1 MIKVSAVSYL
11 NTKPFVYGLV
21 EKGLE
26 KVMDLSLDIPSMC
39 AEKLASGRV
48 DLGLIPVAIIPKLKT
63 PHIISDFCIGSE
75 GAVKTVCL
83 YSRQPLET
91 VRRVWLDYQSRTS
104 VQLAKILLK
113 HHWQFNPQFLPAQPG
128 YERNAAHDEAAL
140 VIGDRTIGLE
150 DEYPF
155 VYDLG
160 KAWKDFTGLPFVYAA
175 WVSNRELPHDFIEKF
190 NAALGFGINNLRK
203 VIDKY
208 QPGNPDFSLKDYY
221 TKYINY
227 QLDQPKRQGLELF
240 LDYLKGKEK
249 QSPYLVFC

>member
-39 AEKLASGRV
+39 AEKLISGRV
-48 DLGLIPVAIIPKLKT
+48 DLGLIPVAVIPKLKT

-91 VRRVWLDYQSRTS
+91 VKRVWLDYQSRTS
-104 VQLAKILLK
+104 VQLAKTLLK
-113 HHWQFNPQFLPAQPG
+113 YHWKLSPQFLQAQPG
-128 YERNAAHDEAAL
+128 YERNAAPDEAAL

-150 DEYPF
+150 NDYPF

-160 KAWKDFTGLPFVYAA
+160 AAWKDFTGLPFVYAA
-175 WVSNRELPHDFIEKF
+175 WVSNRQLPYDFIEKF
-190 NAALGFGINNLRK
+190 NTALGFGMNNLRK

-208 QPGNPDFSLKDYY
+208 QPTSPNFSLKDYY

-240 LDYLKGKEK
+240 LEYVKGKENE
-249 QSPYLVFC
+249 SPYLVFC

>member
-39 AEKLASGRV
+39 AEKLISGRV
-48 DLGLIPVAIIPKLKT
+48 DLGLIPVATIPKLKT

-91 VRRVWLDYQSRTS
+91 VKRVWLDYQSRTS
-104 VQLAKILLK
+104 VQLTKTLLK
-113 HHWQFNPQFLPAQPG
+113 YHWKLSPEFLQAQPG

-150 DEYPF
+150 NEYPF

-160 KAWKDFTGLPFVYAA
+160 TAWRNFTGLPFVYAA
-175 WVSNRELPHDFIEKF
+175 WVSNRQLPYDFIEKF
-190 NAALGFGINNLRK
+190 NDALGFGLNNLRK
-203 VIDKY
+203 VVDKY
-208 QPGNPDFSLKDYY
+208 QPSSPGFNLKDYY
-221 TKYINY
+221 TQYINY
-227 QLDQPKRQGLELF
+227 HLDQPKRQGLELF
-240 LDYLKGKEK
+240 LDYVKGKESK
-249 QSPYLVFC
+249 SPYLVFC